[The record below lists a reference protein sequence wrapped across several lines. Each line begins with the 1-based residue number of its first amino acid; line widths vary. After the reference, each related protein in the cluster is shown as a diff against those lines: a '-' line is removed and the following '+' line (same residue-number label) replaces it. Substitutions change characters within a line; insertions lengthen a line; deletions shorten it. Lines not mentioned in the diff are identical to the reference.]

1 MPDPTSL
8 ESIMRYWQ
16 KLSIYKGESTMKQ
29 LKKFT
34 RNQKEIVMKAGYD
47 PQEYGLQREL
57 PDSIIIRHRQDG
69 TTVTIEK

>member
-16 KLSIYKGESTMKQ
+16 KSSIYKGESAMKQ

-34 RNQKEIVMKAGYD
+34 RNQKELVMKAGYD
-47 PQEYGLQREL
+47 TKEYGLRREY
-57 PDSIIIRHRQDG
+57 PNSIIIVHRATGQ
-69 TTVTIEK
+69 TVVVEK